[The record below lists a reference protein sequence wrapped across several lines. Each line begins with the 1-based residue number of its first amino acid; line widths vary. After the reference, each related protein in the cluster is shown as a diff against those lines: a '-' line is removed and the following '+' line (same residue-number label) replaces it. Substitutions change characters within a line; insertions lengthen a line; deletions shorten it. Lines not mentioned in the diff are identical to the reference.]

1 MTRGLSGAFLAALS
15 EQVIRPAV
23 FFEGLF
29 PSGTL
34 RLWSGLGEIVWNSV
48 TWTGAGNLLAVS
60 ALEET
65 SDVVASGFSVTLSG
79 VPTEFVSLAIDNAR
93 QGMAGKV
100 WVGLLTEAGAVIA
113 DPSLGQAGR
122 LDVPQLTD
130 DVETCTITISY
141 ESRLIDLQRAREYRL
156 TDETQKLLYLGD
168 RGLEYVT
175 AIQGAQ
181 ISWGTAAPS
190 PAAAAAV
197 SGRSATGAAA
207 AVKTRGGIRNGNW
220 NAQAQRR

>member
-1 MTRGLSGAFLAALS
+1 MTRGLSAANVAALA
-15 EQVIRPAV
+15 EAVVRPVV
-23 FFEGLF
+23 FFEGVF

-34 RLWSGLGEIVWNSV
+34 RLWSGLGEIVCNSV
-48 TWTGAGNLLAVS
+48 TWTGAGNLLGVS

-79 VPTEFVSLAIDNAR
+79 VPAEFVALCIADAR

-100 WVGLLTEAGAVIA
+100 WIGLLTEAGAVIA

-122 LDVPQLTD
+122 LDVPKLQD
-130 DVETCTITISY
+130 DADACRIVISY

-156 TDETQKLLYLGD
+156 TDQTQKLLYPGD

-175 AIQGAQ
+175 AIQGAP
-181 ISWGTAAPS
+181 INWGAAVAS
-190 PAAAAAV
+190 PA
-197 SGRSATGAAA
+197 S
-207 AVKTRGGIRNGNW
+207 K
-220 NAQAQRR
+220 